1 MFLDSNLQGFAS
13 RTFDNIRVWFNN
25 KGWAASVSY
34 MNAVNNVVLRA
45 GVKDAGISS
54 PYSGLEL
61 AANASTSFKEKTI

>member
-45 GVKDAGISS
+45 GVKDAGKYLLSLYMI
-54 PYSGLEL
+54 
-61 AANASTSFKEKTI
+61 AANGSTSF

>member
-34 MNAVNNVVLRA
+34 MNAANNVVLRA
-45 GVKDAGISS
+45 GVKDAGKHLLSVYMI
-54 PYSGLEL
+54 
-61 AANASTSFKEKTI
+61 AAIMAQLLLRRT

>member
-1 MFLDSNLQGFAS
+1 MFTDNNLRGFAS

-45 GVKDAGISS
+45 TVKDAGISS
-54 PYSGLEL
+54 SHVSRLVL
-61 AANASTSFKEKTI
+61 MAQLLLRRQ

>member
-1 MFLDSNLQGFAS
+1 MFTDSNLRGFAS

-54 PYSGLEL
+54 PL
-61 AANASTSFKEKTI
+61 FMI